1 MQSFAFQS
9 FIPKTI
15 YVFFSYFFITFS
27 SPSLLIFYF
36 LLPFQY
42 LSHLSPLQSNVQ
54 NPCGSLY
61 TLKVFQTL
69 RSSLTRRFS
78 HIVCSSPAEFHGEGF
93 WKRQYPYIH
102 EYLFEEAI
110 RVESSFPM
118 QGLSTVIDR
127 ELLVVIPATF
137 ISWFSKGIY
146 LLVMCSCFGVCVCI
160 SVFICMKCMY
170 FYRLYFCV
178 HCHVSLIMSVS
189 IRVLIAMYMALNG
202 LSLILVCSYVRVFV
216 ALYVCVYTCTY
227 EWTYGNIRTN
237 TEPFNYPNSLL
248 NSLKK

>member
-1 MQSFAFQS
+1 MIFCSDYLLAQFSLL
-9 FIPKTI
+9 
-15 YVFFSYFFITFS
+15 YFFSLNYSNFVSLIFIYNFLFHAIIRFSILYSKDRLRIFLLFFITFS
-27 SPSLLIFYF
+27 SSPLLIFYF

-137 ISWFSKGIY
+137 IS
-146 LLVMCSCFGVCVCI
+146 
-160 SVFICMKCMY
+160 
-170 FYRLYFCV
+170 
-178 HCHVSLIMSVS
+178 
-189 IRVLIAMYMALNG
+189 
-202 LSLILVCSYVRVFV
+202 
-216 ALYVCVYTCTY
+216 
-227 EWTYGNIRTN
+227 
-237 TEPFNYPNSLL
+237 
-248 NSLKK
+248 